1 MITIEEYAKEQ
12 NLPEI
17 EEIKIRIGGAKITI
31 YRLYSSKNTGAK
43 IGLPFFAIPTKDG
56 YRQAT
61 PDEVFKINTQLYGD
75 DE

>member
-1 MITIEEYAKEQ
+1 MTIENFAKEQ

-17 EEIKIRIGGAKITI
+17 EQIILRIDGAKVTI
-31 YRLYSSKNTGAK
+31 YRLYSNKNTGAK
-43 IGLPFFAIPTKDG
+43 IGLPFFAIPTIDG

-61 PDEVFKINTQLYGD
+61 PDEVFKINSQLYGD